1 MCVCLINGE
10 IKMVMGLN
18 GGRLGGW
25 GGGLSLVDDGM
36 GVMRVTGVTD

>member
-18 GGRLGGW
+18 GWAVGW
-25 GGGLSLVDDGM
+25 VGEISLVDDGM
-36 GVMRVTGVTD
+36 GWGDEGDWGD